1 MKAAITN
8 TLTTSSTFTDAT
20 YATTSQSAIV
30 SSPFEGSWLSGATGT
45 LTIYQDLTVTPG
57 PATYGGGGGD
67 IANNNAG
74 ACADVQT
81 QIDTLVAITN
91 TVLSDGDDSNLPAE
105 SVATMTG
112 GEAKC
117 KRDIGYFIDA
127 VSLDAFKGG
136 NTYARKFILQYFD
149 VSGRPISNGLLG
161 EEAESVTAFN
171 KARDMMKRAL
181 TNQLYVKDLT
191 VTPGPAEY
199 GGAGGDI
206 ANTDS
211 GACADVQTTVDTLTA
226 VVTTV
231 ITAGDLTDLPEET
244 VGSRSGG
251 ESTCARDI
259 GLVVD
264 AVGSDLFQGGNLNI
278 RAAARSYFNSAG
290 DDFIAA
296 GVEGEETESI
306 TAYNKARDMMKLA
319 INNQLYYKNFDLI
332 ADAATGSNNDPASC
346 QNVKDTIDTLISI
359 LTDALTTARDTSA
372 AAAVTGLPAINPGR
386 AFIKDEEIFL
396 KNGSGTYMYK
406 SKVATADN
414 VNYIVDLRNLF
425 D

>member
-1 MKAAITN
+1 MIQQNRQEILDTAAAEIAVEHEDFYYPGDPQTDAGSRYSDAYRLIQKNRDIIAETSLAAIETNFPSFVYPGADAAEQTANKLKCRRDIGYFIDAVSLDVQLASGNRYSRQFALKYLAEDGQSLISNGVDGEVAQSQAAFAIVAAVMKAAITN

-20 YATTSQSAIV
+20 YATTSQSTIV

-112 GEAKC
+112 GGAKC

-171 KARDMMKRAL
+171 KAL
-181 TNQLYVKDLT
+181 
-191 VTPGPAEY
+191 
-199 GGAGGDI
+199 
-206 ANTDS
+206 
-211 GACADVQTTVDTLTA
+211 
-226 VVTTV
+226 
-231 ITAGDLTDLPEET
+231 
-244 VGSRSGG
+244 
-251 ESTCARDI
+251 
-259 GLVVD
+259 
-264 AVGSDLFQGGNLNI
+264 
-278 RAAARSYFNSAG
+278 
-290 DDFIAA
+290 
-296 GVEGEETESI
+296 
-306 TAYNKARDMMKLA
+306 
-319 INNQLYYKNFDLI
+319 
-332 ADAATGSNNDPASC
+332 
-346 QNVKDTIDTLISI
+346 
-359 LTDALTTARDTSA
+359 
-372 AAAVTGLPAINPGR
+372 
-386 AFIKDEEIFL
+386 
-396 KNGSGTYMYK
+396 
-406 SKVATADN
+406 
-414 VNYIVDLRNLF
+414 
-425 D
+425 